1 MTFFPP
7 EPDKYRILI
16 KDFHVELCIGIKQ
29 HEILSTQCVRINLVF
44 EARRSWHESPEAVE
58 EVICYET
65 VVNRIKDMFQGKKI
79 YLVEALA
86 EKIAQACFGWDKR
99 IDMVWVRVE
108 KLGTVEGTRA
118 VGVEILRR
126 RG

>member
-1 MTFFPP
+1 MTLPP
-7 EPDKYRILI
+7 LEPDKYRVFI
-16 KDFHVELCIGIKQ
+16 KNLHIELCLGIKP
-29 HEILSTQCVRINLVF
+29 HEILSTQCVQINLVL
-44 EARRSWHESPEAVE
+44 EARRSWRESPGAIE

-65 VVNRIKDMFQGKKI
+65 VANRIKDMFQGRKI
-79 YLVEALA
+79 HLA
-86 EKIAQACFGWDKR
+86 EAVAERAAQTCLEWDER

-108 KLGTVEGTRA
+108 KLGAVKDTDT

>member
-1 MTFFPP
+1 MVLPP
-7 EPDKYRILI
+7 LEPEKYRILV
-16 KDFHVELCIGIKQ
+16 KDLHVELCLGIKPR
-29 HEILSTQCVRINLVF
+29 EILSTQCVRINLVL
-44 EARRSWHESPEAVE
+44 EARRSWRESPETIE

-65 VVNRIKDMFQGKKI
+65 VADRIRNMFQGKKI
-79 YLVEALA
+79 HLVEAVA
-86 EKIAQACFGWDKR
+86 ERAAQACLGWDGR

-108 KLGTVEGTRA
+108 KLGVVEDTNA